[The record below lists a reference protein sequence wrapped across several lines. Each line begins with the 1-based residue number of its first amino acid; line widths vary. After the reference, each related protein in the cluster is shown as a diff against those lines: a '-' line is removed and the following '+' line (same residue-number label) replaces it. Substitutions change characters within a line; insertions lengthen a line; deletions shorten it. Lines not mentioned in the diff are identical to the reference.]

1 LQKSLH
7 QEREW
12 TEAMARDLATVRRT
26 MDGRVTVGG
35 SADSYVAQLTQKV
48 KAAAT
53 EPPQAAEAQGRAE
66 AAK

>member
-1 LQKSLH
+1 
-7 QEREW
+7 
-12 TEAMARDLATVRRT
+12 MARDLATVRCA

-53 EPPQAAEAQGRAE
+53 EPRQAAEAQGSAE
-66 AAK
+66 SAK